1 MDASMS
7 IVHLRH
13 PNGGNPKDWIAISGS
28 DDLDI
33 FFGSTSRGIK
43 GQRQFGDTT
52 GLTKK
57 TISASRPLR
66 EQNTRAKAKL
76 AKGYRLLLPPSD
88 QAQTGNTALE
98 DPDPAPDPVELWQQ
112 GQSESHND
120 QDNGGTNPMNIQ
132 ASPTGVPTVQSLF
145 HHSFPPVHWPVRE
158 QHQYQQYV
166 PVPSNYHFRPEVT
179 ADFLGWWSF
188 GGLSCLIS
196 GPTGSG
202 KSSLVNEVAARSNQ
216 PVFPVTGHNR
226 LELIDLIGQY
236 VPNGGGG
243 FTFEYGSLPQAMK
256 SGGVFLFDEIDLVDP
271 STLVGLNTI
280 LDGRPLTLSAN
291 GGEVIHPEPGF
302 RFIATAN
309 TVGDGQG
316 ESNGYSGTLK
326 MSKAFMNR
334 LKWTFLLDYPEPNVE
349 IDILEQLLGNRDISE
364 KMVAFAGEIRKIHTA
379 EENPIPDTLS
389 TRELVAWAEASL
401 FFRQVPRVKH
411 PIAHA
416 LRYTVVNRASQ
427 DGKPILREVYQR
439 IFNQEL

>member
-1 MDASMS
+1 MDAPMDT
-7 IVHLRH
+7 IHLRH
-13 PNGGNPKDWIAISGS
+13 PNGGSPKEWITIPG
-28 DDLDI
+28 DNCLDI
-33 FFGSTSRGIK
+33 YFGSTSRGIP
-43 GQRQFGDTT
+43 GPRQFGDTT

-57 TISASRPLR
+57 TIQTFRPLR
-66 EQNTRAKAKL
+66 EQNKRAKEKL

-88 QAQTGNTALE
+88 
-98 DPDPAPDPVELWQQ
+98 PADTEMPSQPEPDPVQLWQE
-112 GQSESHND
+112 GSNQS
-120 QDNGGTNPMNIQ
+120 QDNQDQGGTHPMNIQ
-132 ASPTGVPTVQSLF
+132 APPTDVQTVQSLF
-145 HHSFPPVHWPVRE
+145 HNSFPPVPWPVRE
-158 QHQYQQYV
+158 QHEWQAYV
-166 PVPSNYHFRPEVT
+166 PEASPYHFRPEVT

-216 PVFPVTGHNR
+216 PVFSATGHNR

-236 VPNGGGG
+236 VPNAGGG
-243 FTFEYGSLPQAMK
+243 FSFEYGPLPMAMK

-271 STLVGLNTI
+271 STLVGLNSI

-302 RFIATAN
+302 RFISTAN
-309 TVGDGQG
+309 TAGQG
-316 ESNGYSGTLK
+316 EGEANGYSGTLK

-349 IDILEQLLGNRDISE
+349 IDILEQLLGNRDIAE
-364 KMVAFAGEIRKIHTA
+364 KMVSFAGEVRKIHTA

-389 TRELVAWAEASL
+389 TRELVEWAKASL

-416 LRYTVVNRASQ
+416 LKYTVLNRASQ

>member
-1 MDASMS
+1 MTIPSQS
-7 IVHLRH
+7 I
-13 PNGGNPKDWIAISGS
+13 S
-28 DDLDI
+28 
-33 FFGSTSRGIK
+33 
-43 GQRQFGDTT
+43 
-52 GLTKK
+52 
-57 TISASRPLR
+57 
-66 EQNTRAKAKL
+66 
-76 AKGYRLLLPPSD
+76 
-88 QAQTGNTALE
+88 
-98 DPDPAPDPVELWQQ
+98 DPA
-112 GQSESHND
+112 
-120 QDNGGTNPMNIQ
+120 
-132 ASPTGVPTVQSLF
+132 VPTVQTLF
-145 HHSFPPVHWPVRE
+145 HPSFPPVPWPVRD
-158 QHQYQQYV
+158 QHQWQQYV

-179 ADFLGWWSF
+179 ADFLGYWSF

-216 PVFPVTGHNR
+216 PVFPATGHNR

-236 VPNGGGG
+236 IPNAGGG
-243 FTFEYGSLPQAMK
+243 FSFEYGPLPMAMK

-271 STLVGLNTI
+271 STLVGLNSI

-291 GGEVIHPEPGF
+291 GGEVISPEPGF

-309 TVGDGQG
+309 TTGQGDG

-349 IDILEQLLGNRDISE
+349 IGILEQLLGNHDIAE
-364 KMVAFAGEIRKIHTA
+364 KMVSFAGEIRKIHTA

-416 LRYTVVNRASQ
+416 LRYTVFNRASQ
-427 DGKPILREVYQR
+427 DGKPILAEVYQR

>member
-1 MDASMS
+1 
-7 IVHLRH
+7 
-13 PNGGNPKDWIAISGS
+13 
-28 DDLDI
+28 
-33 FFGSTSRGIK
+33 
-43 GQRQFGDTT
+43 
-52 GLTKK
+52 
-57 TISASRPLR
+57 
-66 EQNTRAKAKL
+66 
-76 AKGYRLLLPPSD
+76 
-88 QAQTGNTALE
+88 
-98 DPDPAPDPVELWQQ
+98 
-112 GQSESHND
+112 
-120 QDNGGTNPMNIQ
+120 MNIQ
-132 ASPTGVPTVQSLF
+132 APPTDVPTVQSLF
-145 HHSFPPVHWPVRE
+145 HSSFPPVPWPVRE
-158 QHQYQQYV
+158 QHQHQEYV
-166 PVPSNYHFRPEVT
+166 PQATDYKFRPEVT

-243 FTFEYGSLPQAMK
+243 FTFEYGPLPQAMK

-291 GGEVIHPEPGF
+291 GGEVIHPESGF

-316 ESNGYSGTLK
+316 EANGYSGTLK

-401 FFRQVPRVKH
+401 FFRQVPRVRH

-416 LRYTVVNRASQ
+416 LRYTVFNRASQ

>member
-1 MDASMS
+1 MDAPAN
-7 IVHLRH
+7 ILHLRH
-13 PNGGNPKDWIAISGS
+13 SNSGRPKDWIAIPSHNH
-28 DDLDI
+28 LDI
-33 FFGSTSRGIK
+33 YFGSTSKGIT
-43 GQRQFGDTT
+43 GPRQFGDTT

-57 TISASRPLR
+57 TIQTIRPIR
-66 EQNTRAKAKL
+66 EANSRAKAKL
-76 AKGYRLLLPPSD
+76 AKGYRQLFPDRSQARTQQPS
-88 QAQTGNTALE
+88 Q
-98 DPDPAPDPVELWQQ
+98 PDPTPDPVALWQQ
-112 GQSESHND
+112 GTSESNNSQD
-120 QDNGGTNPMNIQ
+120 QGGTNSMNIP
-132 ASPTGVPTVQSLF
+132 ATPTDVPTVQSLF
-145 HHSFPPVHWPVRE
+145 HQSFPPVSWTVRD
-158 QHQYQQYV
+158 QHEWQAYV
-166 PVPSNYHFRPEVT
+166 PTPTNYHFRPEVT

-216 PVFPVTGHNR
+216 PVFSATGHNR

-236 VPNGGGG
+236 IPNAGGG
-243 FTFEYGSLPQAMK
+243 FTFEYGPLPMAMK

-271 STLVGLNTI
+271 STLVGLNSI

-291 GGEVIHPEPGF
+291 GGEVIHPEASF

-309 TVGDGQG
+309 TTGQG
-316 ESNGYSGTLK
+316 EGEANGYSGTLK

-334 LKWTFLLDYPEPNVE
+334 LKWTFLLDYPEPDVE
-349 IDILEQLLGNRDISE
+349 IDILQQLLGNRDISE
-364 KMVAFAGEIRKIHTA
+364 KMVTFAGEIRKIHTA

-389 TRELVAWAEASL
+389 TRELVEWAKASL

-416 LRYTVVNRASQ
+416 LKYTVLNRASQ

>member
-1 MDASMS
+1 MDAPMNT
-7 IVHLRH
+7 VHLRH
-13 PNGGNPKDWIAISGS
+13 PNNGSPKDWIAITGS
-28 DDLDI
+28 DHLDI
-33 FFGSTSRGIK
+33 YFGSTSRGIK
-43 GQRQFGDTT
+43 AQRQFGDTT

-57 TISASRPLR
+57 TIQASRPFR
-66 EQNTRAKAKL
+66 EQNKRAKDKL

-88 QAQTGNTALE
+88 QENAEKSSQ
-98 DPDPAPDPVELWQQ
+98 PDSTPDPVQLWQE
-112 GQSESHND
+112 GQQVPQNN
-120 QDNGGTNPMNIQ
+120 QNPGGSNSMNI
-132 ASPTGVPTVQSLF
+132 PTTPPDVPTVQSLF
-145 HHSFPPVHWPVRE
+145 HQSFPPVPWPVRD
-158 QHQYQQYV
+158 QHEWQAYV
-166 PVPSNYHFRPEVT
+166 PGATEYKFRPEVT

-216 PVFPVTGHNR
+216 PVFSATGHNR

-236 VPNGGGG
+236 IPNAGGG
-243 FTFEYGSLPQAMK
+243 FTFEYGPLPMAMK

-271 STLVGLNTI
+271 STLVGLNSI

-309 TVGDGQG
+309 TTGQG
-316 ESNGYSGTLK
+316 EGEAGGYSGTLK

-334 LKWTFLLDYPEPNVE
+334 LKWCFLLQYPEPNVE
-349 IDILEQLLGNRDISE
+349 IDILEMLLGNRDIAE

-389 TRELVAWAEASL
+389 TRELVEWAKASL

-416 LRYTVVNRASQ
+416 LKYTVVNRASQ

>member
-1 MDASMS
+1 MS
-7 IVHLRH
+7 APTNILHLRH
-13 PNGGNPKDWIAISGS
+13 PNKGSPKDWIAIPGS
-28 DDLDI
+28 NHLDI
-33 FFGSTSRGIK
+33 YFGSTGRGITCP
-43 GQRQFGDTT
+43 RQFGDTT

-57 TISASRPLR
+57 TIQTGRPIG
-66 EQNTRAKAKL
+66 EANSRAKAKL
-76 AKGYRLLLPPSD
+76 AKGYRQLFPNTSQAPTQQPS
-88 QAQTGNTALE
+88 Q
-98 DPDPAPDPVELWQQ
+98 PDPAPDPVAIWQQ
-112 GQSESHND
+112 GTSESNNSHE
-120 QDNGGTNPMNIQ
+120 NGGIITMNI
-132 ASPTGVPTVQSLF
+132 PTTPTDVPTVQSLF
-145 HHSFPPVHWPVRE
+145 HSSFPPVPWPVRE
-158 QHQYQQYV
+158 QHEWQAYV
-166 PVPSNYHFRPEVT
+166 PEATTYRFRPEVT
-179 ADFLGWWSF
+179 ADFLGWWQF

-216 PVFPVTGHNR
+216 PVFSATGHNR

-236 VPNGGGG
+236 IPNAGGG
-243 FTFEYGSLPQAMK
+243 FTFEFGPLPQAMK

-271 STLVGLNTI
+271 STLVGLNSI

-309 TVGDGQG
+309 TTGQG
-316 ESNGYSGTLK
+316 EGEANGYSGTLK
-326 MSKAFMNR
+326 MSKAFLNR

-349 IDILEQLLGNRDISE
+349 TDILEQLLGNRDIAE

-389 TRELVAWAEASL
+389 TRELVEWAKAAL

-416 LRYTVVNRASQ
+416 LKYTVLNRASQ

>member
-1 MDASMS
+1 MN
-7 IVHLRH
+7 ITHLRH
-13 PNGGNPKDWIAISGS
+13 PNKGSSKDWIAIPGN
-28 DDLDI
+28 DHLDI
-33 FFGSTSRGIK
+33 YFGSTNRGIK
-43 GQRQFGDTT
+43 GQRKFGDTT

-57 TISASRPLR
+57 TIQATRPLR
-66 EQNTRAKAKL
+66 EQNKRAKAKL
-76 AKGYRLLLPPSD
+76 IKGYKLLLPPSD
-88 QAQTGNTALE
+88 PAPAEMSSQPNR
-98 DPDPAPDPVELWQQ
+98 DPAPDPVTLWQQ
-112 GQSESHND
+112 AQSESNND
-120 QDNGGTNPMNIQ
+120 QNQGGIDSMNIPTT
-132 ASPTGVPTVQSLF
+132 SPDVPTVQSLF
-145 HHSFPPVHWPVRE
+145 HPSFPPVPWPIRE
-158 QHQYQQYV
+158 QHEWQAYV
-166 PVPSNYHFRPEVT
+166 PEATNYHFRPEVT

-236 VPNGGGG
+236 IPNAGGG
-243 FTFEYGSLPQAMK
+243 FTFEYGPLPMAMK

-271 STLVGLNTI
+271 STLVGLNSI

-302 RFIATAN
+302 RFIATSN
-309 TVGDGQG
+309 TTGQGDG
-316 ESNGYSGTLK
+316 EANGYSGTLK

-349 IDILEQLLGNRDISE
+349 IDILQQLLGNRDIAE
-364 KMVAFAGEIRKIHTA
+364 KMVSFAGEVRKIHTA
-379 EENPIPDTLS
+379 EENPIQDTLS
-389 TRELVAWAEASL
+389 TRELVEWAKASL

-416 LRYTVVNRASQ
+416 LKYTVVNRASQ